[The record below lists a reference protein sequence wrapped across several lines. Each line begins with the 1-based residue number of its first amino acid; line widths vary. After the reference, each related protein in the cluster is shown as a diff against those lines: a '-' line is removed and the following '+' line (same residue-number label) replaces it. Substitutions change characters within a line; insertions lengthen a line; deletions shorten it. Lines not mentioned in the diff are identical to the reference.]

1 MGFRNKN
8 NRNNRNNKKDN
19 INIEFFNSKLAHQE
33 MIEKSG
39 SGIHKLI
46 NTINEYNN
54 IIEKKNIE
62 LELAY
67 YRIINQNREIN
78 DLEKR
83 LVTIATTYKFKKYG
97 IIIEFNKYR
106 IIENIKNLYLY
117 KFLIYKLKYYMFFIT
132 IIILLNNSYRF
143 KLLDLNYLKNHFS

>member
-1 MGFRNKN
+1 MGFRNK
-8 NRNNRNNKKDN
+8 NNKKDN

-46 NTINEYNN
+46 NTINEYND

-62 LELAY
+62 LELAS

-83 LVTIATTYKFKKYG
+83 LITIATTYKFKKYG

-143 KLLDLNYLKNHFS
+143 NLLELNYLKNHFS

>member
-8 NRNNRNNKKDN
+8 NRNSKKDN

-46 NTINEYNN
+46 NTINEYNDT
-54 IIEKKNIE
+54 IEKKNIE
-62 LELAY
+62 IELAS

-83 LVTIATTYKFKKYG
+83 LVTIATSYKFKKYG

-143 KLLDLNYLKNHFS
+143 NLLDLNYLKNHFS

>member
-1 MGFRNKN
+1 MGFRNK
-8 NRNNRNNKKDN
+8 NNRNNKKDN

>member
-8 NRNNRNNKKDN
+8 NRNSKKDN

-46 NTINEYNN
+46 NTINEYNDT
-54 IIEKKNIE
+54 IEKKNIE
-62 LELAY
+62 IELAS

-83 LVTIATTYKFKKYG
+83 LVTIATSYKFKKYG

-132 IIILLNNSYRF
+132 IIIVLNNSYKF
-143 KLLDLNYLKNHFS
+143 NLLDLNYLKNHFS

>member
-1 MGFRNKN
+1 MGFRNK
-8 NRNNRNNKKDN
+8 NNRNNKKDN

-46 NTINEYNN
+46 NTINEYNDT
-54 IIEKKNIE
+54 IEKKNIE
-62 LELAY
+62 LELAS

-143 KLLDLNYLKNHFS
+143 NLLDLNYLKNHFS